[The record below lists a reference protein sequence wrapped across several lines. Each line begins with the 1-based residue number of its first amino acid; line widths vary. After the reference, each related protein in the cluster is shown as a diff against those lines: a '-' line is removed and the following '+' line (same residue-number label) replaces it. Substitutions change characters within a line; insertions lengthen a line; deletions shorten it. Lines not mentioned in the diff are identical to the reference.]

1 MRVQEVADT
10 GRSAWWLRPP
20 RYASGDEQAGLA
32 MPVQDPRRRLRHA
45 SGLGIEV
52 DEAAVRRADE
62 TGHAWRSPVWR
73 LPDGSFTEW

>member
-1 MRVQEVADT
+1 
-10 GRSAWWLRPP
+10 
-20 RYASGDEQAGLA
+20 